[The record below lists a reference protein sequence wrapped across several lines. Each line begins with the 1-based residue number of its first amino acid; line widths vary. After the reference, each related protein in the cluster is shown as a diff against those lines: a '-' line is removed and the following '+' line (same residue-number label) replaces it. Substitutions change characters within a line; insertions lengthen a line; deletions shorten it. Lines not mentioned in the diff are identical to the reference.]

1 MYKNKSDVLSD
12 INICFTFAM
21 SYAEDLKNLLKALLA
36 SSAASRKLKGPF
48 HLTYLVKYDLNIQI
62 STTNI

>member
-1 MYKNKSDVLSD
+1 M
-12 INICFTFAM
+12 NICFTFAM

-62 STTNI
+62 STADIR

>member
-12 INICFTFAM
+12 INICLHLQCPM
-21 SYAEDLKNLLKALLA
+21 QRIGRNLLKALLA

>member
-1 MYKNKSDVLSD
+1 M
-12 INICFTFAM
+12 NISFTFAM

-48 HLTYLVKYDLNIQI
+48 HLTYILER
-62 STTNI
+62 